1 MFNIKQILE
10 KDYILEFLEK
20 RNIFE
25 QYKKSKVNI
34 LNWNYTW
41 NKIWYKEPKKDQIIY
56 FRINK
61 QFRALCRLDW
71 NTLIV
76 FNIDNH
82 Q

>member
-41 NKIWYKEPKKDQIIY
+41 NKTI
-56 FRINK
+56 
-61 QFRALCRLDW
+61 
-71 NTLIV
+71 
-76 FNIDNH
+76 
-82 Q
+82 